1 MDKTLPSND
10 IFDLLFKQTKIEY
23 LRTLENTST
32 DYIIDVNDNMILPNL
47 KLVEPS
53 ESIYLREDIFSK
65 YLDKIIVD
73 SFQHYGNKICLLKSV
88 FYTDYFITIDFV
100 DFLYKIPNILLTSI
114 NKCKNNPSI
123 RFYVIPIRLNL
134 TYKDAHSN
142 VVIVDNLY
150 KTIEFFEP
158 HGSVFRG
165 FHVPKPY
172 NIENHIKILLS
183 RLFPIRSKL
192 YIYKNV
198 QNSCPIGLQGQQ
210 SLINPGSG
218 HCLAWSLLFINT
230 RINNLYFSPEYII
243 NYFNHH
249 FSPVDLDIYMK
260 RYISLLEQTTHNI
273 NTKTLPNF
281 KYHLNLSPDE
291 KIHISNRIQSLT
303 QQYLLELTHE
313 KDKSMI
319 DKIFEELIS
328 YHKFQYFND
337 IFFKTVNE
345 FMEEFK
351 SDIDVDSD
359 TEASYHSTEEE
370 IIPTKRKLS
379 DSYDIFDDKKAK
391 TSEEL
396 SPLSLLFKEMDQNTL
411 DEKNKEEKPYID
423 TTTVRDNNFDK
434 ESNVESSKSDTSDT
448 SDKSDTE
455 SEFNMYESDEE
466 ELRDLYNTFA

>member
-1 MDKTLPSND
+1 MNETSQIL
-10 IFDLLFKQTKIEY
+10 DLLFKSRKIDY
-23 LRTLENTST
+23 LKTLENTST
-32 DYIIDVNDNMILPNL
+32 DYIIDADDNMILPNL
-47 KLVEPS
+47 KLVKPS

-65 YLDKIIVD
+65 YLDKIIVEA
-73 SFQHYGNKICLLKSV
+73 FQHYGDTICMLKSV

-114 NKCKNNPSI
+114 NNCKNNPSI

-192 YIYKNV
+192 YTYKNV
-198 QNSCPIGLQGQQ
+198 QSSCPIGLQGQQ
-210 SLINPGSG
+210 SLINPESG
-218 HCLAWSLLFINT
+218 HCLAWSLLFVNT
-230 RINNLYFSPEYII
+230 RIHNMFLSPEYII
-243 NYFNHH
+243 NYFNTN
-249 FSPVDLDIYMK
+249 FNPSDLDLYMK
-260 RYISLLEQTTHNI
+260 RYISLLEQTTYNV

-281 KYHLNLSPDE
+281 KYQLNLSPDE

-313 KDKSMI
+313 KDKSI
-319 DKIFEELIS
+319 INKIFEELIS

-351 SDIDVDSD
+351 SDIDIDSD
-359 TEASYHSTEEE
+359 KESYHSTEEE
-370 IIPTKRKLS
+370 IISTKRKLS
-379 DSYDIFDDKKAK
+379 DSNDIFNIFDDKKRK
-391 TSEEL
+391 TSTEL
-396 SPLSLLFKEMDQNTL
+396 SPLALLFKEMDENTL
-411 DEKNKEEKPYID
+411 NDVNKETNKDSVD
-423 TTTVRDNNFDK
+423 TTTIRDNFFDTDSSI
-434 ESNVESSKSDTSDT
+434 ESDNKSDTKSAT
-448 SDKSDTE
+448 KSDTE
-455 SEFNMYESDEE
+455 SEYESDEE